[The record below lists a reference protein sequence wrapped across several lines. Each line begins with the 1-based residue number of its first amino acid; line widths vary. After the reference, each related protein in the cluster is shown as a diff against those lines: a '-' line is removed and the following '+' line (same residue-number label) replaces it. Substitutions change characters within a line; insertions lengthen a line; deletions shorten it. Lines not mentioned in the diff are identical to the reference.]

1 MPIAGARFNPTKILV
16 PTDFSI
22 SSLAA
27 LAAATDLALLFHAE
41 VLLLHVMPVLPIV
54 SGDDLP
60 TPFPERQEF
69 LRVAEE
75 EAQETLTQW
84 VSDLSG
90 RGIEA
95 SLKVTVS
102 NDVVD
107 KVISTIEQQGINM
120 LVLSTHGMSGWRP
133 MVFGSIAEKLIK
145 LAGCPVLLLRSAA
158 TPA

>member
-1 MPIAGARFNPTKILV
+1 MPTAGTHFHPTKILV
-16 PTDFSI
+16 PNDFSV
-22 SSLAA
+22 SSIAA

-41 VLLLHVMPVLPIV
+41 IVLVHVIPVPPIM

-60 TPFPERQEF
+60 MPFLERQEF
-69 LRVAEE
+69 LQIAEKQ
-75 EAQETLTQW
+75 AQETFTQS

-90 RGIEA
+90 KGIEA
-95 SLKVTVS
+95 SFKVEAS
-102 NDVVD
+102 NDVVNT
-107 KVISTIEQQGINM
+107 VLSTIEQLGIDM

-145 LAGCPVLLLRSAA
+145 LAGCPVLLLRSAS